1 MTLLFFVSCI
11 TIAVAIISGYILFL
25 IMKDDDGH

>member
-11 TIAVAIISGYILFL
+11 AIAIAVIVGYLLFL